1 MKLIST
7 IRFVFVCIL
16 ASGFVGQL
24 VAQTPSLEALG
35 RQGPYQVAS
44 FTLLPSVPEF
54 SKPADLA
61 AKN

>member
-7 IRFVFVCIL
+7 IKVIFACIL

-44 FTLLPSVPEF
+44 STFPNLTCSI
-54 SKPADLA
+54 
-61 AKN
+61 